1 MRSSRY
7 QALHGRPGADTYF
20 ASSTP
25 RLTWRVLFAL
35 LVAGSLGSSAVAG
48 TVTVQVNDAAGQP
61 VADAVVYAEAAGGQV
76 LPKSS
81 RSAEIEQ
88 KARKFA
94 PLVTVVQAGSEIS
107 FPNNDTVRH
116 HVYSFSAAKIF
127 ELKLYSGTP
136 GSPIVFD
143 KPGTVVVGCNI
154 HDQMVA
160 YIQVVNT
167 PYFARTDA
175 SGKARIDAVAAG
187 KYSLKYWHYKTPAPN
202 QIQEQPLIVTAAD
215 AAVAFKLN
223 SKPAGVN

>member
-1 MRSSRY
+1 MSQSVRLVLRT
-7 QALHGRPGADTYF
+7 ALIAGGLMAGN
-20 ASSTP
+20 
-25 RLTWRVLFAL
+25 AL
-35 LVAGSLGSSAVAG
+35 GG
-48 TVTVQVNDAAGQP
+48 TLTVQVTDAAGQP
-61 VADAVVYAEAAGGQV
+61 VADAVVYAEAASGQA
-76 LPKSS
+76 LPKST
-81 RSAEIEQ
+81 RAAEIEQ

-94 PLVTVVQAGSEIS
+94 PLVTVVQAGTEIS

-175 SGKARIDAVAAG
+175 SGKARIDAVAPG
-187 KYSLKYWHYKTPAPN
+187 KYALKYWHYKTPAPT
-202 QIQEQPLIVTAAD
+202 QIQEQPLLVTAAD

-223 SKPAGVN
+223 PKPAGAN

>member
-1 MRSSRY
+1 MRRSRIKVLHDDRC
-7 QALHGRPGADTYF
+7 ALPWGAR
-20 ASSTP
+20 STP
-25 RLTWRVLFAL
+25 RLALQAL
-35 LVAGSLGSSAVAG
+35 LALIVAGSLGSSAVAG

-61 VADAVVYAEAAGGQV
+61 VADAVVYAEAAGGQA
-76 LPKSS
+76 LPKSAH
-81 RSAEIEQ
+81 SAEIEQ

-94 PLVTVVQAGSEIS
+94 PLVTAVQAGSEIS

-143 KPGTVVVGCNI
+143 KPGTVIVGCNI

-187 KYSLKYWHYKTPAPN
+187 KYTLKYWHYKTPAPN
-202 QIQEQPLIVTAAD
+202 QIQEQPLLVTAAD
-215 AAVAFKLN
+215 AAVTFRLN
-223 SKPAGVN
+223 PKPAGAN

>member
-1 MRSSRY
+1 MSHSFDQAPQSMRVRTGFLRWVPSL
-7 QALHGRPGADTYF
+7 ALHTFLVGSAL
-20 ASSTP
+20 AS
-25 RLTWRVLFAL
+25 
-35 LVAGSLGSSAVAG
+35 
-48 TVTVQVNDAAGQP
+48 TVTVQVSDAAGQP
-61 VADAVVYAEAAGGQV
+61 VADAVVYAEAAGGQI
-76 LPKSS
+76 LPKSN
-81 RSAEIEQ
+81 RAAEIEQ

-94 PLVTVVQAGSEIS
+94 PLITVVQAGSEIS

-175 SGKARIDAVAAG
+175 SGKAKIDAVAAG
-187 KYSLKYWHYKTPAPN
+187 KYTLKYWHYKTPAPT
-202 QIQEQPLIVTAAD
+202 QTQEQPLIVTAAD
-215 AAVAFKLN
+215 ASVAFKLN
-223 SKPAGVN
+223 PKPAGTN

>member
-1 MRSSRY
+1 MQMSRLRF
-7 QALHGRPGADTYF
+7 QALPAERSDLMQCTSLMPGLAG
-20 ASSTP
+20 A
-25 RLTWRVLFAL
+25 AL
-35 LVAGSLGSSAVAG
+35 LVACSIVTGGALAG
-48 TVTVQVNDAAGQP
+48 ALTIQVNDAAGQP
-61 VADAVVYAEAAGGQV
+61 VVDAVVYAEAAGGQI
-76 LPKSS
+76 LPKST
-81 RSAEIEQ
+81 RAAEIEQ

-136 GSPIVFD
+136 GSPVVFD

-175 SGKARIDAVAAG
+175 SGKAKIDAVAPG
-187 KYSLKYWHYKTPAPN
+187 KYTLKYWHYKTPAPT

-215 AAVAFKLN
+215 AVVPLKL
-223 SKPAGVN
+223 SPKPAGAN